1 MKTITIRVALKS
13 SRARVTEEGG
23 VIKVHV
29 TRPPEDGKANEQV
42 VELLADYFK
51 VKKYQVAIVQGLTS
65 RTKTVQILD

>member
-29 TRPPEDGKANEQV
+29 TRLPEDGKANEQV